1 MEKEI
6 SEFVDAIGAKR
17 IQEHSSRKILSNKEP
32 CWNSHP
38 NFKNYNYFILELE
51 NEIIVMIVKLSRTP
65 NRPFWGVGKQFT
77 DFFNK
82 FSRVKYFL
90 ILLDSKKSGWLF
102 SKKDINWEISQNHWS
117 FSEPDY
123 KINYGTLP
131 DTNRFLSPMSFH
143 SKIQQ
148 KT

>member
-6 SEFVDAIGAKR
+6 SEFVDSIGAKR
-17 IQEHSSRKILSNKEP
+17 IQEHSSRKILSSKEP

-38 NFKNYNYFILELE
+38 NFKNDNYFIHERE
-51 NEIIVMIVKLSRTP
+51 NEVIAMIVKLSRTP
-65 NRPFWGVGKQFT
+65 NRPFWGVGKQFI

-90 ILLDSKKSGWLF
+90 ILLNSKKSGWLF

-131 DTNRFLSPMSFH
+131 DTNRFLSPRSFIKKLEG
-143 SKIQQ
+143 S
-148 KT
+148 